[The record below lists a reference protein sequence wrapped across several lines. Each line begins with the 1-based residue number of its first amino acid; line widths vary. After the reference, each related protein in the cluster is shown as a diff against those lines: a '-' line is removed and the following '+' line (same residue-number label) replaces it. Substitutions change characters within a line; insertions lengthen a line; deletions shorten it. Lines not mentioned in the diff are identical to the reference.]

1 MLEQGLRLP
10 LPHMTSSGPLQP
22 ALPQLTAADIAPVPP
37 QLQHQFKLPPINQS
51 WKRPSGGI
59 AVYVRNDFECKDTL
73 VFTCHDDIICIKLS
87 ANKLGLNHDLYLCL
101 CYVKWPL

>member
-10 LPHMTSSGPLQP
+10 LPHMTSSEPLQP

-59 AVYVRNDFECKDTL
+59 AVYVRNDFVCKDTL
-73 VFTCHDDIICIKLS
+73 VFTCHIFFISLS
-87 ANKLGLNHDLYLCL
+87 FTKDFLNRVTQTWDEQYNKEDNN
-101 CYVKWPL
+101 